1 MKPHLLFRDLCSCL
15 AAPAPSQLGRRR
27 MLGQPPAFPAPS
39 GGFAENRDPNPRHF
53 LRCNCARQNKR
64 DASFGSCV
72 FSRVLNLSIAVLHFL
87 LSCNS
92 WSISFSAS
100 VVPDFW
106 TTRTL
111 SPAREP
117 HTSGFWELPINRRR
131 HQGLASALLH
141 ATNNPIIL
149 LHFPIELSD
158 DSSAVSDTSW
168 LTHRRNPRASH
179 SSILLAK
186 SLGREGDRNGA
197 IPACRRWPGDGRPA
211 QSPAHRTPDPSL
223 FSRASVNRWLNT
235 TTVKPIDF

>member
-1 MKPHLLFRDLCSCL
+1 MKPRLLFRDLLFVPCSSRSVPTGK
-15 AAPAPSQLGRRR
+15 APDAW
-27 MLGQPPAFPAPS
+27 PATGFSRAEW
-39 GGFAENRDPNPRHF
+39 GFAENRDPNPPPF
-53 LRCNCARQNKR
+53 SRCNRARQNKR

-211 QSPAHRTPDPSL
+211 QSPTHRTPDPSL